1 MQPNLESVA
10 QAPRPRSAAGA
21 CAAIA
26 AAALAIG
33 YAAGAGREASVA
45 RAAGEPGV
53 TQNVRLIAVPE
64 QGSAL
69 VIDQTNRI
77 YRVKPFN
84 ARGEPEAVMITDER
98 GQPLLV
104 R

>member
-1 MQPNLESVA
+1 MQTKDETRL
-10 QAPRPRSAAGA
+10 APRAGSLAVPTAVAAV
-21 CAAIA
+21 
-26 AAALAIG
+26 ALALG
-33 YAAGAGREASVA
+33 FVAGGGREASFA
-45 RAAGEPGV
+45 RAAGEAVV

-69 VIDQTNRI
+69 VIDQSNRI

-84 ARGEPEAVMITDER
+84 AKGEPEAALITDER

>member
-1 MQPNLESVA
+1 MQQNDEMRHESRA
-10 QAPRPRSAAGA
+10 RSIAVPTAV
-21 CAAIA
+21 A
-26 AAALAIG
+26 AAALALG
-33 YAAGAGREASVA
+33 FVAGGGREASLA
-45 RAAGEPGV
+45 RAAGEAAV

-69 VIDQTNRI
+69 VIDQSNRI

-84 ARGEPEAVMITDER
+84 AKGDPEAVLITDER